1 MAMSKTNKLSMLT
14 GVIIGIAMIAYYLL
28 MKMFGL
34 NRIVELRFLNLV
46 IIFAG
51 VWYVISSSSKRY
63 GELYYLHGLGLGL
76 QTSLIGAALFSG
88 FMGFYLM
95 ELDPEFMEY
104 LRQDRNLGNFISPWI
119 FAHVTFGECFSA
131 GAIMT
136 FILMQYYKA
145 EPEKKAEL

>member
-1 MAMSKTNKLSMLT
+1 MALSKTNKLSMAT
-14 GVIIGIAMIAYYLL
+14 GAIIGFGMIAYFLL

-34 NRIVELRFLNLV
+34 NRVIELRFLNLV

-51 VWYVISSSSKRY
+51 VWYVISKSKKIY

-76 QTSLIGAALFSG
+76 QASLIGAALFSA

-95 ELDPEFMEY
+95 KMDPEFMDFIRRET
-104 LRQDRNLGNFISPWI
+104 NLGDYVNPWI
-119 FAHVTFGECFSA
+119 FAHVTFGQCFSA
-131 GAIMT
+131 GAVMT
-136 FILMQYYKA
+136 FILMQYYKS